1 MSYKEILRVRSLF
14 IKFAITIVS
23 LILLIVLLSGHAH
36 VSVGPSVTEHTHIA
50 SAAAGDTTNIYGPGI
65 QVTGVN
71 HGAPYEV
78 LFGIAGF
85 VSAIFALI
93 LGAFLAT
100 ENSGHLEI
108 AWTRPASRVGYA
120 LRGIAV
126 DCIGILAAFLFT
138 LVIIAAFVTL
148 EGWWP
153 YLHADKALAVTAV
166 RYVMYPF
173 AWYGLILAVTASL
186 RGGYGI
192 VIGLTWVVASV
203 LAALVT
209 LHLPPAIHATVTFIN
224 YVNPMEYGSWS
235 DSTSA
240 QAVMHLLGQR
250 YALIGI
256 AGLVGIAVV
265 GTGAS
270 LWQWRGL
277 EA

>member
-36 VSVGPSVTEHTHIA
+36 VSVGPSLTAHTQIA
-50 SAAAGDTTNIYGPGI
+50 SAAAGDTTNIYGPGVEI
-65 QVTGVN
+65 TGAK

-93 LGAFLAT
+93 LGTFLAG
-100 ENSGHLEI
+100 ENNHLEI

-126 DCIGILAAFLFT
+126 DCVGILAAFLFT
-138 LVIIAAFVTL
+138 LVIIATFVTL
-148 EGWWP
+148 EAWWP
-153 YLHADKALAVTAV
+153 NLHADRALAVTAI

-186 RGGYGI
+186 RGGAGI
-192 VIGLTWVVASV
+192 VVGLTWVAAAV
-203 LAALVT
+203 LAALLT
-209 LHLPPAIHATVTFIN
+209 IPLPPAIHATLTFID
-224 YVNPMEYGSWS
+224 YLNPMLYGSWS
-235 DSTSA
+235 DSTPA
-240 QAVMHLLGQR
+240 QAAMHLLGQTHP
-250 YALIGI
+250 LIAI
-256 AGLVGIAVV
+256 AALVGIAVV

-270 LWQWRGL
+270 LWQWRRL